1 MTLRELVSCASPLDS
16 PRTVR
21 DHLNATKCEDIGQTT
36 VINLTVNSTDVK
48 IKEVSSIKIND
59 NAKKC
64 NEEQEPIKC
73 DYQKLIDKIKIL
85 EHKQSIIWNNVFMAA
100 QIEIVKGGDD
110 KKKILLKGRVDKLED
125 NFNKLYFGDDV
136 VGFYFIDNTK

>member
-59 NAKKC
+59 NA
-64 NEEQEPIKC
+64 
-73 DYQKLIDKIKIL
+73 DTIKIL
-85 EHKQSIIWNNVFMAA
+85 EQDVIMIIDEEVVPIKNTEG
-100 QIEIVKGGDD
+100 EI
-110 KKKILLKGRVDKLED
+110 
-125 NFNKLYFGDDV
+125 
-136 VGFYFIDNTK
+136 IDGI